1 MSRVVRAMLV
11 LSLVLAL
18 DLAPAGPASAA
29 PIVDQEQA
37 TIDTSAGFV
46 FGIGG
51 ASEQKLAQVVTPGLT
66 GNLTEVDLSLG
77 CVDDLT
83 IQIQGASGGKPNG
96 VILGT
101 SVNAASG
108 PFPTTF
114 RSFVLASP
122 VPVTAGAQYAFVLS
136 TAGSCG
142 IWPGPVGDPYPG
154 GNAFFDSRPNPAG
167 VWEPLGLGNG
177 REDLPFRTFVDP
189 SATVAD
195 LTAVV
200 RGLHLDQ
207 GIENSLIVK
216 LENAQKASGVGGAAR
231 ACGLVDAFANEVSAQ
246 SGKKIAAGDA
256 GTLLALAARVKTTLG
271 C

>member
-1 MSRVVRAMLV
+1 MPRLVRATLV
-11 LSLVLAL
+11 SLLVLAL
-18 DLAPAGPASAA
+18 DLALPGPASAA
-29 PIVDQEQA
+29 PILDQEQP
-37 TIDTSAGFV
+37 TIDTSPGFV

-51 ASEQKLAQVVTPGLT
+51 ASEQKLAQVVTAGLT

-83 IQIQGASGGKPNG
+83 IQIQGAAGGKPNG
-96 VILGT
+96 VSLGT

-114 RSFVLASP
+114 RSFVLATP
-122 VPVTAGAQYAFVLS
+122 VPVTAGAQYAIVLS

-167 VWEPLGLGNG
+167 IWEPLGLGNG
-177 REDLPFRTFVDP
+177 RADLPFRTFVDP
-189 SATVAD
+189 SATIAD
-195 LTAVV
+195 VIAAVHT
-200 RGLHLDQ
+200 LHLDQ
-207 GIENSLIVK
+207 GIENSLVVK
-216 LENAQKASGVGGAAR
+216 LENAQKADDVGEAAR
-231 ACGLVDAFANEVSAQ
+231 ARSLLDTFANEVFAQ

-256 GTLLALAARVKTTLG
+256 AALVDLATRVKTTLG
-271 C
+271 S

>member
-1 MSRVVRAMLV
+1 MPRLVRAMLIS
-11 LSLVLAL
+11 LLVLAL
-18 DLAPAGPASAA
+18 DLALPGPASAA
-29 PIVDQEQA
+29 PILDQEQP
-37 TIDTSAGFV
+37 TIDTSPGFV

-51 ASEQKLAQVVTPGLT
+51 ASEQKLAQVVTAGLT

-108 PFPTTF
+108 PFPTGF

-122 VPVTAGAQYAFVLS
+122 VPVTAGAQYAIVLS

-142 IWPGPVGDPYPG
+142 IWPGPVGDPYQG

-167 VWEPLGLGNG
+167 IWEPLSLGNG

-189 SATVAD
+189 SATIAD
-195 LTAVV
+195 LTAAV
-200 RGLHLDQ
+200 RMLHLDP
-207 GIENSLIVK
+207 GIENSLVVK
-216 LENAQKASGVGGAAR
+216 LEDAQTAADGSKPVS
-231 ACGLVDAFANEVSAQ
+231 ACARLEAFSHEVTAQ
-246 SGKKIAAGDA
+246 SGKMIPTADAA
-256 GTLLALAARVKTTLG
+256 T
-271 C
+271 

>member
-1 MSRVVRAMLV
+1 MPRLMRAMLV
-11 LSLVLAL
+11 PLLVLGL
-18 DLAPAGPASAA
+18 DLALAGSASAA
-29 PIVDQEQA
+29 PVLDQEQP
-37 TIDTSAGFV
+37 TIDTSPGFV
-46 FGIGG
+46 IGIGG
-51 ASEQKLAQVVTPGLT
+51 ASEQKLAQVVTPGVT

-122 VPVTAGAQYAFVLS
+122 VPVTAGAQYAIVLS

-142 IWPGPVGDPYPG
+142 IWPGPVGDPYQG

-167 VWEPLGLGNG
+167 IWEPLGLGNG
-177 REDLPFRTFVDP
+177 RADLPFRTFVDP

-195 LTAVV
+195 LIVAV
-200 RGLHLDQ
+200 RRLHLDQ
-207 GIENSLIVK
+207 GIENSLVVK
-216 LENAQKASGVGGAAR
+216 LEHAQAAADVGEPERER
-231 ACGLVDAFANEVSAQ
+231 ALLDAFANELSAQ
-246 SGKKIAAGDA
+246 SGKKIAAVDA
-256 GTLLALAARVKTTLG
+256 AALVDLAARVTTTLG
-271 C
+271 G